1 VSLGARYDEV
11 KGSADAYLMP
21 GVGRVTEGLDNTD
34 RNLSWFGGVHW
45 DLDPAFRPYVS
56 LSEGYRSA
64 SLLERYLTYPYSD
77 GFNWISNP
85 QLEPERNRTFEL
97 GARGQIGATTYTV
110 AVYESRIKDYI
121 GGQVVGTNVKQ
132 TVNLQE
138 ARIRGAEFT
147 LDHKL
152 GNALNA
158 FAWGTWL
165 RGDNRDAAFDEP
177 LYQMPPAEL
186 SLGLEQRQSRGW
198 QWLGQ
203 IRAVARQDRTADI
216 FSAGT
221 ERETSGFTTA
231 DVQVGYRFGPSAGFR
246 GHELTL
252 SVTNLFDRGYR
263 EHVNAMIEDR
273 IDPANGAQDIKAP
286 GRSVGLFWNA
296 TF

>member
-1 VSLGARYDEV
+1 V
-11 KGSADAYLMP
+11 
-21 GVGRVTEGLDNTD
+21 N
-34 RNLSWFGGVHW
+34 W
-45 DLDPAFRPYVS
+45 DLDSTFRPYVS

-85 QLEPERNRTFEL
+85 QLDPERNRTFEL

-147 LDHKL
+147 LDHDL
-152 GNALNA
+152 GKGLNA

-165 RGDNRDAAFDEP
+165 RGDNRDPAFDEP
-177 LYQMPPAEL
+177 LYQMPPPEL
-186 SLGLEQRQSRGW
+186 SLGLEQRQARGW

-203 IRAVARQDRTADI
+203 VRAVARQDRTADI
-216 FSAGT
+216 FSGGT

-252 SVTNLFDRGYR
+252 SVTNLFDRDYR
-263 EHVNAMIEDR
+263 EHANAMIEDR

>member
-1 VSLGARYDEV
+1 
-11 KGSADAYLMP
+11 
-21 GVGRVTEGLDNTD
+21 
-34 RNLSWFGGVHW
+34 
-45 DLDPAFRPYVS
+45 VS

-85 QLEPERNRTFEL
+85 QLDPERNRTFEL
-97 GARGQIGATTYTV
+97 GARGQFGATTYTI
-110 AVYESRIKDYI
+110 AVYESRVRDYI
-121 GGQVVGTNVKQ
+121 GGQVIVNTPQQKVKQ
-132 TVNLQE
+132 TVNLDE

-147 LDHKL
+147 LDHDL
-152 GNALNA
+152 GNGLNA

-165 RGDNRDAAFDEP
+165 RGDNRDPAFNEP
-177 LYQMPPAEL
+177 LYQMPTPEF
-186 SLGLEQRQSRGW
+186 SLGLEQRQARGW

-203 IRAVARQDRTADI
+203 IRAVAGQDRTADI

-231 DVQVGYRFGPSAGFR
+231 DAQVGYRFGPSAGFR
-246 GHELTL
+246 EHQLTL
-252 SVTNLFDRGYR
+252 SVTNLFDRDYR